1 MSQFSQKVV
10 NDDKEYILNSI
21 MRYLTGGACIVGG
34 TVAFLL
40 VMAVE
45 VVPTALELAGNL
57 GVTVSARDAWIGIS
71 AIAITVALGLDRL
84 LSRRL

>member
-1 MSQFSQKVV
+1 M
-10 NDDKEYILNSI
+10 NSI
-21 MRYLTGGACIVGG
+21 MRYLSGGACIVGG
-34 TVAFLL
+34 TAAYLL
-40 VMAVE
+40 LMAME

-57 GVTVSARDAWIGIS
+57 GMTVSARDAWIGIS